1 MLLLLYM
8 LRNTDYFKYLVFLIL
23 VIIVIKLSITSTK
36 ENFESFK
43 SKTEKYAYCDT
54 IEEVSSFCK
63 KNKSKLCKEYTKS
76 LNNTKETLNKILLRM
91 EKTKSK
97 KT

>member
-23 VIIVIKLSITSTK
+23 VIILVKLLMPSTK

-43 SKTEKYAYCDT
+43 SNTEKYAYCDT
-54 IEEVSSFCK
+54 IEDVSSFCK

-76 LNNTKETLNKILLRM
+76 LNNTKESLNKILLRM
-91 EKTKSK
+91 EKNKSK